1 MRASQGGLEPM
12 ASEVT
17 SRLLFQVLLPCSLL
31 SGSTKLFLGAV
42 WATSVLFLLLQGALR
57 VAFVSLGPEGPES
70 WREAGPIPEE
80 DTKRQGDPERA
91 GGWFGR
97 VDAMDVVRLLAPDNG
112 MALVGLVTSRLGHE
126 LARPPGTTAPSP
138 FDTMDHE
145 EDETVGE
152 RHSMEAAGDDR
163 PHQDQP
169 HRVLEAPPPSSSQL
183 ARYCRPPDS
192 VAVQLHAGPPAATA
206 GPAAWGDAPPR
217 RELAGPPPSVWSP
230 RTMPGPGPTSVLCA
244 RKESDKLRL
253 RDRGLQRFH
262 AATLFAELLLP
273 TALLL
278 AGILQCRDCNED
290 LRKTTSL
297 HNSPITWKGSA
308 DRLKVIPGKLQKRL
322 QCSGEEEATQN
333 CTNKASTSKWKA
345 EESGRLGRKAP
356 AEKETSDPD
365 LAVDKLTAGFQKFL
379 EMVNGTQAF
388 LRSVLET
395 HSIKLMAPV
404 VIWLTLQEVSLMNS
418 VFYILWVLSLP
429 YSTLHRFASRVSAVW
444 ACVIVVCKVMYQL
457 KWVVPSAYA
466 SDCTQNQL
474 AVLALTTLEVTVSQ
488 RLSVHQLWEE
498 LLGHLASATSDT
510 VTRAHLDHGLL
521 SALQYFV
528 HFGFYKFGLE
538 MTSLL
543 LLPFINSLF
552 FVKAEDFSLIRP
564 SPHPIA
570 LLSPCLPILSRTG
583 GSTQVCPLQMEPEWA
598 AVYSKSMLGMEQA
611 AYLSSSLAGRRMCV
625 PGGLTQIALLA
636 GPHFWPVLHGPR
648 LPVRIEKIKAK
659 QSKVAVLQRGS
670 RRPASPVVSDDSY
683 AFFETDSKE
692 EEPQEGSEAE
702 ITDRKPKPRTAFQLA
717 YKAWTNDAAC
727 ALWMRMEDEGGMGN
741 PQWDEE
747 GLRRRHSGGTTVDS
761 KLEQS
766 DRSYQSPGEANLRL
780 AQAAEAKSE
789 GLCYLVIVLNHT
801 LSASVFCMALPI
813 LSFLWAMLSVP
824 RPSKRFWMAAIYYT
838 EATVVVKYFS
848 QFGLFPWTTKR
859 YTGINREKPFS
870 LPNILRVGK
879 RDGFMLGDLVQL
891 LALFFHRSTMQDSL
905 YITEGGL
912 GGERVHHP
920 KPFSRLHL
928 AGLWAI
934 SLRAYDWVSDEVGPQ
949 ATSLHGI
956 GGIGDEES
964 TGVGKMNLCVVPSL
978 HISQPQPPSR
988 TFRPVLSVVNQEG
1001 RLQHH
1006 PVSCRSLWIYHSIY
1020 RFFSN
1025 LHQPPASPVRDVYT
1039 LAFLVEVLNLVIVLF
1054 GYWAFG
1060 DDDWLTQQYALYP
1073 SAIQF
1078 LADYRPQ
1085 DIVLAKIKSHAS
1097 LLWDVSPTDRSA
1109 MVQELASTT
1118 AICITTS

>member
-1 MRASQGGLEPM
+1 M

-31 SGSTKLFLGAV
+31 SGSTKLFLRAV
-42 WATSVLFLLLQGALR
+42 WATSVLFLLLQGALQ
-57 VAFVSLGPEGPES
+57 VAFVSLGPE
-70 WREAGPIPEE
+70 E
-80 DTKRQGDPERA
+80 DLSPGGKQAPDLRKITKRQGDPERA
-91 GGWFGR
+91 GGCFGR
-97 VDAMDVVRLLAPDNG
+97 VDAMDVVRLLAPDIG

-183 ARYCRPPDS
+183 ARYCKPPDS
-192 VAVQLHAGPPAATA
+192 VAVQLHTGPPAATA
-206 GPAAWGDAPPR
+206 GPAAWSDAPPR

-253 RDRGLQRFH
+253 RDLGLQCFH
-262 AATLFAELLLP
+262 VATLFAELLLP

-290 LRKTTSL
+290 LRKTTGL

-322 QCSGEEEATQN
+322 QRSGEEEATQN

-365 LAVDKLTAGFQKFL
+365 LSVDKLTAGFQKFL

-429 YSTLHRFASRVSAVW
+429 YSTLSRFTSRVSAVW
-444 ACVIVVCKVMYQL
+444 TCVIVVCKVMYQL

-474 AVLALTTLEVTVSQ
+474 AVLALMTLEVTVSQ
-488 RLSVHQLWEE
+488 RQSIHQLREG
-498 LLGHLASATSDT
+498 LLGHLASATLDT
-510 VTRAHLDHGLL
+510 ITRAHLDHGLL

-528 HFGFYKFGLE
+528 RFGFYKFGVE
-538 MTSLL
+538 
-543 LLPFINSLF
+543 
-552 FVKAEDFSLIRP
+552 VKAEDFSLITP
-564 SPHPIA
+564 SPYPIA
-570 LLSPCLPILSRTG
+570 LLSPCLSILSRTG
-583 GSTQVCPLQMEPEWA
+583 ESTQVCLLQMEPEWA
-598 AVYSKSMLGMEQA
+598 AVY
-611 AYLSSSLAGRRMCV
+611 
-625 PGGLTQIALLA
+625 
-636 GPHFWPVLHGPR
+636 
-648 LPVRIEKIKAK
+648 RIEKIKAK

-670 RRPASPVVSDDSY
+670 RRPAFPVVSDDSY
-683 AFFETDSKE
+683 TFFETDSKE

-702 ITDRKPKPRTAFQLA
+702 ITDRQPKPRTAFQLA

-727 ALWMRMEDEGGMGN
+727 ALRMRMEDEGGMGN

-761 KLEQS
+761 KA
-766 DRSYQSPGEANLRL
+766 GF
-780 AQAAEAKSE
+780 
-789 GLCYLVIVLNHT
+789 V
-801 LSASVFCMALPI
+801 
-813 LSFLWAMLSVP
+813 W
-824 RPSKRFWMAAIYYT
+824 PSKRFWMAAIYYT

-848 QFGLFPWTTKR
+848 QFGLFPWTTKC

-870 LPNILRVGK
+870 LPNILRVEK

-964 TGVGKMNLCVVPSL
+964 TGVGKMNLCMVPSL

-1001 RLQHH
+1001 TLQRH
-1006 PVSCRSLWIYHSIY
+1006 PVSCRSLWNYHSIC

-1025 LHQPPASPVRDVYT
+1025 LHQPPANPVHDVYT
-1039 LAFLVEVLNLVIVLF
+1039 LAFLVEVLNLVIILF

-1060 DDDWLTQQYALYP
+1060 GEPKHPQPPGRLQKRAVKYGLGGITTFALVFLMWFPLVFMSLVKTTLFSMSAQQHNLVPFSDADDDRLTQQYALYP
-1073 SAIQF
+1073 F

>member
-1 MRASQGGLEPM
+1 M

-31 SGSTKLFLGAV
+31 SGSTKLFLRAV
-42 WATSVLFLLLQGALR
+42 WATSVLFLLLQGALQ
-57 VAFVSLGPEGPES
+57 VAFVSLGPE
-70 WREAGPIPEE
+70 E
-80 DTKRQGDPERA
+80 DLSPGGKQAPDLRKITKRQGDPERA

-97 VDAMDVVRLLAPDNG
+97 VDAMDVVRLLAPDIG

-183 ARYCRPPDS
+183 ARYCKPPDS
-192 VAVQLHAGPPAATA
+192 VAVQLHTGPPAATA
-206 GPAAWGDAPPR
+206 GPAAWSDAPPR

-253 RDRGLQRFH
+253 RDLGLQWFH
-262 AATLFAELLLP
+262 VATLFAELLLP
-273 TALLL
+273 TTLLL
-278 AGILQCRDCNED
+278 AGILQCRDCSED
-290 LRKTTSL
+290 LRKTTGL

-322 QCSGEEEATQN
+322 QRSGEEEATQN

-365 LAVDKLTAGFQKFL
+365 LSVDKLTAGFQKFL

-429 YSTLHRFASRVSAVW
+429 YSTLSRFTSRVSAVW
-444 ACVIVVCKVMYQL
+444 TCVIVVCKVMYQL

-474 AVLALTTLEVTVSQ
+474 AVLALMTLEVTVSQ
-488 RLSVHQLWEE
+488 RQSIHQLREG
-498 LLGHLASATSDT
+498 LLGHLASATLDT
-510 VTRAHLDHGLL
+510 ITRAHLDHGLL

-528 HFGFYKFGLE
+528 RFGFYKFGVE
-538 MTSLL
+538 
-543 LLPFINSLF
+543 
-552 FVKAEDFSLIRP
+552 VKAEDFSLITP
-564 SPHPIA
+564 SPYPIA
-570 LLSPCLPILSRTG
+570 LLSPCLSILSRTG
-583 GSTQVCPLQMEPEWA
+583 ESTQVCLLQMEPEWA
-598 AVYSKSMLGMEQA
+598 AVYRSGQ
-611 AYLSSSLAGRRMCV
+611 RMCV

-670 RRPASPVVSDDSY
+670 RRPAFPVVSDDSY
-683 AFFETDSKE
+683 TFFETDSKE
-692 EEPQEGSEAE
+692 EELQEGSEAE
-702 ITDRKPKPRTAFQLA
+702 ITDRQPKPRTAFQLA

-727 ALWMRMEDEGGMGN
+727 ALRMRMEDEGGMGN

-761 KLEQS
+761 KAAPGRPARAVGQVLPEPT
-766 DRSYQSPGEANLRL
+766 SPGEANLRP
-780 AQAAEAKSE
+780 AQAAEARSE
-789 GLCYLVIVLNHT
+789 GLRYLVIVLNHT

-848 QFGLFPWTTKR
+848 QFGLFPWTTKC

-870 LPNILRVGK
+870 LPNILRVEK

-1001 RLQHH
+1001 TLQRH
-1006 PVSCRSLWIYHSIY
+1006 PVSCRSLWNYHSIC

-1039 LAFLVEVLNLVIVLF
+1039 LAFLVEVLNLVIILF

-1060 DDDWLTQQYALYP
+1060 DDDRLTQQYALYP

>member
-1 MRASQGGLEPM
+1 M

-31 SGSTKLFLGAV
+31 SGSTKLFLRAV
-42 WATSVLFLLLQGALR
+42 WATSVLFLLLQGALQ
-57 VAFVSLGPEGPES
+57 VAFVSLGPE
-70 WREAGPIPEE
+70 E
-80 DTKRQGDPERA
+80 DLSPGGKQAPDLRKITKRQGDPERA
-91 GGWFGR
+91 GGCFGR
-97 VDAMDVVRLLAPDNG
+97 VDAMDVVRLLAPDIG

-183 ARYCRPPDS
+183 ARYCKPPDS
-192 VAVQLHAGPPAATA
+192 VAVQLHTGPPAATA
-206 GPAAWGDAPPR
+206 GPAAWSDAPPR

-253 RDRGLQRFH
+253 RDLGLQCFH
-262 AATLFAELLLP
+262 VATLFAELLLP

-290 LRKTTSL
+290 LRKTTGL

-322 QCSGEEEATQN
+322 QRSGEEEATQN

-365 LAVDKLTAGFQKFL
+365 LSVDKLTAGFQKFL

-429 YSTLHRFASRVSAVW
+429 YSTLSRFTSRVSAVW
-444 ACVIVVCKVMYQL
+444 TCVIVVCKVMYQL

-474 AVLALTTLEVTVSQ
+474 AVLALMTLEVTVSQ
-488 RLSVHQLWEE
+488 RQSIHQLREG
-498 LLGHLASATSDT
+498 LLGHLASATLDT
-510 VTRAHLDHGLL
+510 ITRAHLDHGLL

-528 HFGFYKFGLE
+528 RFGFYKFGVE
-538 MTSLL
+538 
-543 LLPFINSLF
+543 
-552 FVKAEDFSLIRP
+552 VKAEDFSLITP
-564 SPHPIA
+564 SPYPIA
-570 LLSPCLPILSRTG
+570 LLSPCLSILSRTG
-583 GSTQVCPLQMEPEWA
+583 ESTQVCLLQMEPEWA
-598 AVYSKSMLGMEQA
+598 AVY
-611 AYLSSSLAGRRMCV
+611 
-625 PGGLTQIALLA
+625 
-636 GPHFWPVLHGPR
+636 
-648 LPVRIEKIKAK
+648 RIEKIKAK

-670 RRPASPVVSDDSY
+670 RRPAFPVVSDDSY
-683 AFFETDSKE
+683 TFFETDSKE

-702 ITDRKPKPRTAFQLA
+702 ITDRQPKPRTAFQ
-717 YKAWTNDAAC
+717 AAE
-727 ALWMRMEDEGGMGN
+727 ARS
-741 PQWDEE
+741 E
-747 GLRRRHSGGTTVDS
+747 GLR
-761 KLEQS
+761 
-766 DRSYQSPGEANLRL
+766 
-780 AQAAEAKSE
+780 
-789 GLCYLVIVLNHT
+789 YLVIVLNHT

-848 QFGLFPWTTKR
+848 QFGLFPWTTKC

-870 LPNILRVGK
+870 LPNILRVEK

-891 LALFFHRSTMQDSL
+891 LALFFHRSTMQ
-905 YITEGGL
+905 GL
-912 GGERVHHP
+912 GLWDQLPWDQAHCKGER
-920 KPFSRLHL
+920 KSRRQRRNASGEAPGGGPQDPGSRKKWSLL
-928 AGLWAI
+928 RKQ
-934 SLRAYDWVSDEVGPQ
+934 SLRQ
-949 ATSLHGI
+949 KQLNRSLLETL
-956 GGIGDEES
+956 EE
-964 TGVGKMNLCVVPSL
+964 TRKLDV
-978 HISQPQPPSR
+978 R
-988 TFRPVLSVVNQEG
+988 
-1001 RLQHH
+1001 
-1006 PVSCRSLWIYHSIY
+1006 RSLWNYHSIC

-1060 DDDWLTQQYALYP
+1060 GEPKHPQPPGRLQKRAVKYGLGGITTFALVFLMWFPLVFMSLVKTTLFSTSAQQHNLVPFSDADDDRLTQQYALYP